1 MMTLLSFIVI
11 YNHALNVEL
20 FISINDHTSTIARL
34 EETIASIGQM
44 AVAGF
49 FMVSGY
55 LFFRDF
61 TIKKLPLKWKRRF
74 FSVFIPY
81 VVWNGLY
88 YLGYFIASRLP
99 FWTEIVGKGK
109 ISFSIH
115 ELPSILLHYRYNYV
129 FWFVF
134 QLLLLIGISPL
145 LYMGIKNR
153 IVGICFIILLSF
165 VIYYKINIIYINEDA
180 IWYYTVAGYGA
191 LHAQEFIEEKI
202 SISRFVFG
210 LFFIFLGIFTF
221 YLSEALSSVLC
232 IVLSRFFG
240 AFGIWLSLFCPSSYT
255 LPNLFQRSFFI
266 YAIHFSFIRIINKIG
281 ARFLPHTQLF
291 AGILYLGMPI
301 YIFLLANLCAE
312 ICRHICPRFYRI
324 LSGKRP

>member
-20 FISINDHTSTIARL
+20 FIGINDHTSTIARL

-109 ISFSIH
+109 IPFSIH

-134 QLLLLIGISPL
+134 QLL
-145 LYMGIKNR
+145 
-153 IVGICFIILLSF
+153 
-165 VIYYKINIIYINEDA
+165 
-180 IWYYTVAGYGA
+180 
-191 LHAQEFIEEKI
+191 
-202 SISRFVFG
+202 
-210 LFFIFLGIFTF
+210 
-221 YLSEALSSVLC
+221 
-232 IVLSRFFG
+232 
-240 AFGIWLSLFCPSSYT
+240 
-255 LPNLFQRSFFI
+255 
-266 YAIHFSFIRIINKIG
+266 
-281 ARFLPHTQLF
+281 
-291 AGILYLGMPI
+291 
-301 YIFLLANLCAE
+301 
-312 ICRHICPRFYRI
+312 
-324 LSGKRP
+324 

>member
-1 MMTLLSFIVI
+1 MKKEF
-11 YNHALNVEL
+11 ERKWE
-20 FISINDHTSTIARL
+20 IA
-34 EETIASIGQM
+34 
-44 AVAGF
+44 
-49 FMVSGY
+49 
-55 LFFRDF
+55 
-61 TIKKLPLKWKRRF
+61 KKE
-74 FSVFIPY
+74 IE
-81 VVWNGLY
+81 G
-88 YLGYFIASRLP
+88 LGYIQANDIWDIYFMS
-99 FWTEIVGKGK
+99 
-109 ISFSIH
+109 
-115 ELPSILLHYRYNYV
+115 N
-129 FWFVF
+129 
-134 QLLLLIGISPL
+134 LID
-145 LYMGIKNR
+145 
-153 IVGICFIILLSF
+153 F
-165 VIYYKINIIYINEDA
+165 EDDEEA
-180 IWYYTVAGYGA
+180 E
-191 LHAQEFIEEKI
+191 QFEEFIEEKI